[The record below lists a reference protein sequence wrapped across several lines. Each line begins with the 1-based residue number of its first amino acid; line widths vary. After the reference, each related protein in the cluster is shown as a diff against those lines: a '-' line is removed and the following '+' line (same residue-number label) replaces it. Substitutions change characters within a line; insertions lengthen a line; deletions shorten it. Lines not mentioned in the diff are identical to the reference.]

1 MAPSPPGFSFVAPSP
16 VSETPPRSVELL
28 NGGAEAFPRMLA
40 AIRGANRRIHLEVYG
55 FERDEIGVQFLEA
68 LQAAARRGVRVRVVI
83 DGWGS
88 MLAAGQIVGALRSGG
103 CEARVYNPLAY
114 LFLGRSWRN
123 HRKILLV
130 DDQLAY
136 VGGINIGDVYV
147 DPETGGGWADI
158 VVEIRGAACSVLVKR
173 IWGDRLAAPSGT
185 NVRVLIPGLGGGR
198 QLRRRYVKSIG
209 RARESVSLAHA
220 YFLPDHRLVR
230 SLTAAARRGVQ
241 VVLLLS
247 GRSDVPLA
255 RAATRRLYRKLLS
268 AGIQIFEWTES
279 VLHAKALVV
288 DERRMLIGSFNLDP
302 LSLVNLEIL
311 VDVEDPAIAVKGD
324 AWIADHCKRS
334 REITAQAV
342 AGPALRVWL
351 VDVLGLLVGA
361 FARVLARWLAPRR
374 LSK

>member
-1 MAPSPPGFSFVAPSP
+1 MASKATVAPRLPLAAPSPT
-16 VSETPPRSVELL
+16 SEAPPRSVELL

-40 AIRGANRRIHLEVYG
+40 AIGSAKERIHLEVYS

-68 LQAAARRGVRVRVVI
+68 LQAATRRGIRVRVVV

-88 MLAAGQIVGALRSGG
+88 MLGAGQIVGALRSAG
-103 CEARVYNPLAY
+103 CEARIYNPLVN
-114 LFLGRSWRN
+114 LFLGRGWRN

-136 VGGINIGDVYV
+136 VGGINIGDVYA
-147 DPETGGGWADI
+147 DQEIGGGWADI
-158 VVEIRGAACSVLVKR
+158 VVEIRGVACLMLVKR
-173 IWGDRLAAPSGT
+173 IWGDKRELPSKT
-185 NVRVLIPGLGGGR
+185 DVRVLIPGLGGGR
-198 QLRRRYVKSIG
+198 RLRRRYVKAIG
-209 RARESVSLAHA
+209 RATKSVSLAHA

-230 SLTAAARRGVQ
+230 SLTA
-241 VVLLLS
+241 
-247 GRSDVPLA
+247 LA

-302 LSLVNLEIL
+302 LSLVNLEVL
-311 VDVEDPAIAVKGD
+311 VDVEDPAVAAKGD
-324 AWIADHCKRS
+324 AWIADHCVRS
-334 REITAQAV
+334 REINAQAV
-342 AGPALRVWL
+342 GGPALRVWL
-351 VDVLGLLVGA
+351 LNALGLLVVG
-361 FARVLARWLAPRR
+361 FVRVLARWLAPRR

>member
-1 MAPSPPGFSFVAPSP
+1 MASNATIAPCGEAPPS
-16 VSETPPRSVELL
+16 SVELL
-28 NGGAEAFPRMLA
+28 DGGAEAFPLMLA
-40 AIRGANRRIHLEVYG
+40 AIGSAKQRIHLEVYG

-68 LQAAARRGVRVRVVI
+68 LQAAARRGIRVRVVV

-88 MLAAGQIVGALRSGG
+88 MLAAGQIVGALRSAG
-103 CEARVYNPLAY
+103 CEARIYNPLVN
-114 LFLGRSWRN
+114 LFLGRGWRN

-136 VGGINIGDVYV
+136 VGGINIGDVYA
-147 DPETGGGWADI
+147 DQEIGGGWADI
-158 VVEIRGAACSVLVKR
+158 VVEIRGVACSILVKR
-173 IWGDRLAAPSGT
+173 IWGDKRELPSKT
-185 NVRVLIPGLGGGR
+185 DVRVMMPGLGGGR
-198 QLRRRYVKSIG
+198 RLRRRYVKAIG
-209 RARESVSLAHA
+209 RASKSVSLAHA

-230 SLTAAARRGVQ
+230 SLTAAARRGVR
-241 VVLLLS
+241 VRLLVP

-302 LSLVNLEIL
+302 LSLVNLEVL
-311 VDVEDPAIAVKGD
+311 VDVEDPAVAAKGE
-324 AWIADHCKRS
+324 AWIADHCVRS
-334 REITAQAV
+334 REINAQAV
-342 AGPALRVWL
+342 AGSALRVWL
-351 VDVLGLLVGA
+351 LDALGLLVVG
-361 FARVLARWLAPRR
+361 FVRVLARWLAPRR